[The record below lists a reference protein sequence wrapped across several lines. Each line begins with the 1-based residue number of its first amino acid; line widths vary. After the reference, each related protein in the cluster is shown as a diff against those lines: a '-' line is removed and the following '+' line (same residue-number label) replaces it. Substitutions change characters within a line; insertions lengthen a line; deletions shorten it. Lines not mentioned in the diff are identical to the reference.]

1 VGMSDSMEGA
11 MMDDEARDALQLS
24 REDLDRMAREG
35 DPAELAARGPEQT
48 SSRGAISLSS
58 TSRWR
63 VRSIKFEQERAIE
76 IASTGSVVISRSTR
90 EP

>member
-1 VGMSDSMEGA
+1 MGMSDSMEGA

-35 DPAELAARGPEQT
+35 DPAELAAWRPEQT
-48 SSRGAISLSS
+48 SSRGAISLPS